1 MKKILLLII
10 LSFCCFT
17 VVNAELNIIDLNE
30 KHIYE
35 KPGITVETNYNLDNS
50 FHLKATNLNDN
61 YNCKG
66 YVYFYEQKDGNT
78 LIGANPFDFNFSEND
93 NIKTVTFHNIAKKTL
108 RAYAVLIDCYPIVEE
123 DTTNDTPVT
132 PTDNDSKGLPSWAY
146 VFIFTC
152 MGFGIIITFSIVVIV
167 VKMSKKAKKVITSD
181 SFYRIMSE
189 NMYSIQDVTGE
200 YNNVIRATRAVNA
213 DNIVFEFFEF
223 TDSSY
228 IGEVMKLKEATIKNG
243 NMSIPV
249 FINVNGFS
257 GESSQSGMV
266 NGIYYYFL
274 RKGDCLLF
282 ATCSEDKKK
291 ELKNIL
297 KKIY

>member
-1 MKKILLLII
+1 MKKILLII

-17 VVNAELNIIDLNE
+17 VVNAEINIIDLNE
-30 KHIYE
+30 KYIYE
-35 KPGITVETNYNLDNS
+35 RPGITVETNYNLDNS
-50 FHLKATNLNDN
+50 FHLKATNINDN

-66 YVYFYEQKDGNT
+66 YIYFYEQKDSNA
-78 LIGANPFDFNFSEND
+78 LIGANTFDFNFNEND
-93 NIKTVTFHNIAKKTL
+93 NIKTVTFSNVAKKTL

-123 DTTNDTPVT
+123 DTTNDTPIT
-132 PTDNDSKGLPSWAY
+132 PTDNDSKGIPSWGY

-152 MGFGIIITFSIVVIV
+152 MGFGLIITFSIVVIV

-228 IGEVMKLKEATIKNG
+228 IGEVMKIKEDTIKNG
-243 NMSIPV
+243 NENIPV